1 MNDLNRRNTE
11 GAMQAIRRME
21 AIVAEQQIML
31 SRFSDLVGRLIER
44 VNALETSETARKIAA
59 MGSGPTVKE

>member
-21 AIVAEQQIML
+21 ATVAEQQIAL
-31 SRFSDLVGRLIER
+31 NIFSDLVGRLIER
-44 VNALETSETARKIAA
+44 VNALETAEAARKIAA
-59 MGSGPTVKE
+59 MGRGPTVKE